1 MQKSNTSSLREY
13 SLKMY
18 LKLKSYLFDDDYLS
32 KETFPAAYIKHN
44 YNIGVVGFYSLN
56 NRSMDD
62 LEVGYLRV
70 FVGMYDSVV
79 GQVGCDV

>member
-1 MQKSNTSSLREY
+1 MQESNTSSLREY

-44 YNIGVVGFYSLN
+44 YKIGEIGFYSLN
-56 NRSMDD
+56 N
-62 LEVGYLRV
+62 
-70 FVGMYDSVV
+70 
-79 GQVGCDV
+79 